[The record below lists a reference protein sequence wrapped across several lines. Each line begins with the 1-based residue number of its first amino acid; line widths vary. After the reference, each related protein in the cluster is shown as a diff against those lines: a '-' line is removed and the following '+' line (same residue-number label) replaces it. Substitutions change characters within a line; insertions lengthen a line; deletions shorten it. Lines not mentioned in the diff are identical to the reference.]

1 MFLPRQQDTT
11 IITSFKNLRL
21 RNLLTFGG
29 EKAFVGAF
37 NNIYHQTLAQQRCCD
52 WAWDRSPDPWP
63 SSIIIALQLPG
74 PPPFYPQS
82 CPIIN
87 TDTHGHTLGFGTGTE
102 AQWRWHPTPG
112 RRVSR
117 SIKMFHPACWPD
129 VSKSGFP
136 FNVSASADA
145 HSTGHIARDTRATH
159 VRRGVKSAPAAATG
173 ARHVCRV
180 LFPAIIN
187 NAW

>member
-63 SSIIIALQLPG
+63 SSIIIALKLPG

-87 TDTHGHTLGFGTGTE
+87 TDTHGHTLGFGTE
-102 AQWRWHPTPG
+102 AQ
-112 RRVSR
+112 
-117 SIKMFHPACWPD
+117 
-129 VSKSGFP
+129 
-136 FNVSASADA
+136 
-145 HSTGHIARDTRATH
+145 
-159 VRRGVKSAPAAATG
+159 
-173 ARHVCRV
+173 
-180 LFPAIIN
+180 
-187 NAW
+187 